1 MALPRLSNS
10 KTLTATMT
18 NHSASLLPAPRP
30 YSPKSSKR
38 RKRKSPK
45 RRRRRR
51 RRLQRKKKRKRSL
64 RKRKRKEKK
73 IRRRKRRRRRR
84 VAKKNLLP
92 KPQKFLLIRSHRWWN
107 SLLLLQQT
115 LQMSLMPS
123 KEPLISSKR
132 LSNLSPKITT
142 RRARMLRVRRT
153 KLQSIWRSKRKPR
166 KS

>member
-18 NHSASLLPAPRP
+18 NHSASLLPAPRL
-30 YSPKSSKR
+30 YSPNSSKR

-73 IRRRKRRRRRR
+73 IRRRKRRRRR